1 MSLRNFILSI
11 RRLASGQYVDGTW
24 TTEAEIAPFD
34 IIASVQPLTPK
45 EMKTLPEGRR
55 NSQAYR
61 IYTDIELHT
70 TRHQNPDRVQLFG
83 EEFEILS
90 VEVWQN
96 QIISHYKAIAIKVEQ
111 PAVLA

>member
-1 MSLRNFILSI
+1 MSLRNFSLSV
-11 RRLASGQYVDGTW
+11 RRLSSGDYINGEWHTE
-24 TTEAEIAPFD
+24 TEAAPF
-34 IIASVQPLTPK
+34 IIVASVQPLTPK

-70 TRHQNPDRVQLFG
+70 IRDQNPDRVELFG
-83 EEFEILS
+83 QEFEILS
-90 VEVWQN
+90 VEIWQN
-96 QIISHYKAIAIKVEQ
+96 QVIPHYKAIAVKLDQ